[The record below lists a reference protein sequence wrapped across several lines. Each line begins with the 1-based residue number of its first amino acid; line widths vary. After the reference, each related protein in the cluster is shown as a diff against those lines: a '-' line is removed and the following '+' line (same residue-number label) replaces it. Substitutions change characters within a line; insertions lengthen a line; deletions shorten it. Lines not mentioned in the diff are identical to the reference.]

1 MTRPC
6 TGLSS
11 GFTDIVIEP
20 LDAISSASSPLIP
33 AVAYCHGTPLRNEID
48 ALETLGLDDATEHAA
63 LAIASCFGGSD
74 VSGRIRAFAITA
86 R

>member
-1 MTRPC
+1 VYRAE
-6 TGLSS
+6 LEAA

-20 LDAISSASSPLIP
+20 LDANSSASSPLIP

-48 ALETLGLDDATEHAA
+48 ALETFGLDDATEHAA
-63 LAIASCFGGSD
+63 LAIASYFGGGE
-74 VSGRIRAFAITA
+74 VSGRIRAFIVTA